1 MCAGD
6 GTSGEWGYSRLLESR
21 ECHNKSQVQDIELLG
36 MGLVFLG
43 PILFCNAP
51 FPLFW
56 KGVCL
61 LYAIVYWNYIN
72 FIVNRLT

>member
-6 GTSGEWGYSRLLESR
+6 STSGEWGYSRLLESR
-21 ECHNKSQVQDIELLG
+21 ERHNKPQVQDTELLG

-43 PILFCNAP
+43 PILLCNAP

-56 KGVCL
+56 KGVYL
-61 LYAIVYWNYIN
+61 LYAIVYWNYTN
-72 FIVNRLT
+72 FIVKRLT

>member
-21 ECHNKSQVQDIELLG
+21 ECHNKPQVQDIELLG

-43 PILFCNAP
+43 PIFTLQCP
-51 FPLFW
+51 ISS
-56 KGVCL
+56 L
-61 LYAIVYWNYIN
+61 LEGGM
-72 FIVNRLT
+72 LTLCHCILELYKLHS